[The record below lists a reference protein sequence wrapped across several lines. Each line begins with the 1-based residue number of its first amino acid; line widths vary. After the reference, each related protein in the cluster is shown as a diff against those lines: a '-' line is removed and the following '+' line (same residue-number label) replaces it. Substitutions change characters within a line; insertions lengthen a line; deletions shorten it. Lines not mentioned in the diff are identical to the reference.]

1 MGWVEKTYGSGMSS
15 RYVSYLR
22 RRDLPQLRDAFKPL
36 VESRLGVPIRRVV
49 TYEETTV
56 NGGYCE
62 TCSFEYVAVKVVF
75 KSSEGKLCVY
85 TVEGTLWDLMRRLTA
100 DTR

>member
-1 MGWVEKTYGSGMSS
+1 MGWVEKTYGSSMNS
-15 RYVSYLR
+15 RYVSYLQ

-62 TCSFEYVAVKVVF
+62 TCSFEYVVVKVVF

-85 TVEGTLWDLMRRLTA
+85 TIESTLWDLMRQLTA